1 MCVIYSAGGADVP
14 NSMLAATRPA
24 SRRDAGPQR
33 QDPVRLTLDRRTPAR
48 LKRAARRPLRRRRA
62 GAAMVEMALTLPL
75 FLAVVLGII
84 EFGRA
89 FMVEQV
95 VTNAAREGARHGV
108 LPGVTAAAAVQKA
121 RDHLA
126 AANLNVP
133 QATVTISPSDLS
145 TARTG
150 SAVTVTVAIPYSAV
164 SWVTVSWFLRDNAAL
179 RSQCVMRHE

>member
-1 MCVIYSAGGADVP
+1 
-14 NSMLAATRPA
+14 
-24 SRRDAGPQR
+24 
-33 QDPVRLTLDRRTPAR
+33 
-48 LKRAARRPLRRRRA
+48 
-62 GAAMVEMALTLPL
+62 MVEMALTLPL
-75 FLAVVLGII
+75 FFALVLGII

-133 QATVTISPSDLS
+133 HATVTISPNDLS
-145 TARTG
+145 TAQTG
-150 SAVTVTVAIPYSAV
+150 SSVTATVAIPYSAV
-164 SWVTVSWFLRDNAAL
+164 SWVNVSWFLSKTATL
-179 RSQCVMRHE
+179 SSQCVMRHE